1 MFAVNFDTAYFVARP
16 VFDHMLTQSKGGRLI
31 FVGSRPALQP
41 KDGKNSVA
49 YSLSKSLIFK
59 LADILNAEGASKN
72 VTASVIV
79 PSTID
84 TEANRKAMP
93 DNDFGTWVKPEE
105 IAEAMAFLCSERGMS
120 LRETVMKIYGRA

>member
-1 MFAVNFDTAYFVARP
+1 
-16 VFDHMLTQSKGGRLI
+16 
-31 FVGSRPALQP
+31 VGSRPALKA
-41 KDGKNSVA
+41 KDAKNSVA

-84 TEANRKAMP
+84 TEANRRAMP
-93 DNDFGTWVKPEE
+93 DKDFSTWVKPDE
-105 IAEAMAFLCSERGMS
+105 IADAMAFLCSESGGA
-120 LRETVMKIYGRA
+120 LRETVLKIYGGA